1 MTNAVARESSPSP
14 RHALALAVP
23 LIAIALLGCGSEPE
37 FAPQPPGPDGGADAA
52 PPPPIVDAGVPE
64 ASAPTTATA
73 CDGTMTLAVSSMFE
87 GRRKTEAPGME
98 PEGSPIC
105 HIAPEN
111 IDVPSQTIMLQPGYC
126 YTFLGQALPNVTEI
140 DMKLVLDTVAGGLP
154 PALAAMAGNPLL
166 LQDTL
171 SGNVTSM
178 GTKNDCYKWALPAGA
193 PVKLVLKA
201 RTGSG
206 PIAAQIYK
214 KKKP

>member
-1 MTNAVARESSPSP
+1 MTNRDSSRSP

-23 LIAIALLGCGSEPE
+23 VLAVALLGCGGEPE
-37 FAPQPPGPDGGADAA
+37 FAQTPIPDGGVDAA
-52 PPPPIVDAGVPE
+52 PPPPPVVDAGPVD
-64 ASAPTTATA
+64 AAPTAPQT

-87 GRRKTEAPGME
+87 GRRKAEAPGME

-111 IDVPSQTIMLQPGYC
+111 VEVPSQTIMLQPGYC

-171 SGNVTSM
+171 TGTSTAM
-178 GTKNDCYKWALPAGA
+178 GAKNECYKWALPAGA
-193 PVKLVLKA
+193 PVKLILKA